1 MDKVKQISPLKHS
14 FLQRVSVIDNPA
26 TNIWCMGEIP
36 KNWSEKPT
44 VAIVGSRKPTEYGRG
59 VTLKL
64 ASALAA
70 RGVIIVSGLA
80 LGHDALAARGALDAG
95 GTTIAVIGNGLD
107 NIHPHSNSLLARE
120 IVEQGG
126 AIISE
131 YAPDTAVRRWNFLE
145 RNRLIVA
152 LSDVVVVVEA
162 GERSGT
168 MNTTAHALTQ
178 NKDLMAV
185 PGNITSPLSIGCNRL
200 IAQGAEP
207 VLSADDI
214 IEKLR
219 SIHANR
225 HNQTAMTLLADAKTT
240 SATPLDQLVGST
252 DAETAILQAITRG
265 LSDGDEILI
274 ATKLN
279 PSDYNIAL
287 TMLELNARI
296 RPLGAN
302 RWALR

>member
-1 MDKVKQISPLKHS
+1 MDKVKQISPLEHL
-14 FLQRVSVIDNPA
+14 FLQRVSVIDKPA
-26 TNIWCMGEIP
+26 TNVWHVGEIP
-36 KNWSEKPT
+36 EKWADRPT
-44 VAIVGSRKPTEYGRG
+44 VAIVGSRKPTDYGRSI
-59 VTLKL
+59 TLQL

-95 GTTIAVIGNGLD
+95 GTTIAVIGNGLND
-107 NIHPHSNSLLARE
+107 IHPHSNNLLAQE
-120 IVEQGG
+120 IVKKGG
-126 AIISE
+126 AILSE
-131 YAPDTAVRRWNFLE
+131 YEPNTAVRRWNFLE

-214 IEKLR
+214 IERLR
-219 SIHANR
+219 SLHASRNN
-225 HNQTAMTLLADAKTT
+225 HAATALLARSPA
-240 SATPLDQLVGST
+240 SPQTPIDRLVGNT
-252 DAETAILQAITRG
+252 DAETAILHAIAKG
-265 LSDGDEILI
+265 LVDGDEIIL
-274 ATKLN
+274 ATKLS
-279 PSDYNIAL
+279 PSEYNVAL

-296 RPLGAN
+296 RPIGAN
-302 RWALR
+302 RWMIK